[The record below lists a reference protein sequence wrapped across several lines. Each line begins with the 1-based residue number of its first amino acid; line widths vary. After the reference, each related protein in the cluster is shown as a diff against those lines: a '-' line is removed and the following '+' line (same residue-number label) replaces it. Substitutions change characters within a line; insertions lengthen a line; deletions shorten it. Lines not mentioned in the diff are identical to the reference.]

1 MFSISEWMQ
10 LLPLRAR
17 GFISSNPSTWTTWAQ
32 SHFGLHRIWLQ
43 RRNLQQFLF
52 HIELRTSSR
61 RGSEDSQHPL
71 HPVLPPAMETE
82 VRFCPKWHGAL
93 RFGLFLLLSGLLG
106 VAEAEITCRSCRDGN
121 LWSGAQELLLR
132 VETSGPAA
140 GVMGEVLG
148 SGDRTGR
155 VPCEP
160 GPAGCAPDRGQ
171 HAQLRRDRIT
181 DSGKVSQHRDGV
193 GSTPRRFRRDS
204 GGDAV
209 SSAPAE
215 GAAAAA
221 GRRAAR
227 WSGEERRAAG
237 ARQEELKLN
246 SSTFALTGDS
256 SHNQAMVHW
265 SGQNSSV
272 SHTPAL
278 VDTRVRA

>member
-1 MFSISEWMQ
+1 MQ
-10 LLPLRAR
+10 LLPLRA
-17 GFISSNPSTWTTWAQ
+17 
-32 SHFGLHRIWLQ
+32 GLHFVKSF
-43 RRNLQQFLF
+43 NLDHL
-52 HIELRTSSR
+52 
-61 RGSEDSQHPL
+61 GSVALWTPPHLAPTPQLAAVSLPHRAQNLPERQTDSQHPL

-93 RFGLFLLLSGLLG
+93 RFGLFFLLRGLVG

-121 LWSGAQELLLR
+121 MWYGAQELLLR

-155 VPCEP
+155 VPYEP

-171 HAQLRRDRIT
+171 QAQLRRERIT

-221 GRRAAR
+221 AGRRAAR

-237 ARQEELKLN
+237 ARQDDLKLN

-278 VDTRVRA
+278 VDVRVRESV